1 MNSDNNDNL
10 IKKKSRQIPLRKNPE
25 LIKILLKDRTTKK
38 NIIWAS
44 DSYSGMGKD
53 FLPETSINEKWITN
67 GGSKIIQPR
76 IEKHIEL
83 QKERTK
89 VKAEVFTPTW
99 IVKKQ
104 NDLIEEEIKDLPLNK
119 YIKYKW
125 LEITCG
131 EAPYMCSRYDA
142 TTGKPININERVGF
156 VDRKLQRINNE
167 IHTHDEWIKY
177 VYKAYQASYGYEFQG
192 DSLLIARENLVYTF
206 VDYYLN
212 KFNKMPNIECLKEI
226 CNIVSYNV
234 FQMDGLKY
242 IIPYSEIV
250 ERRNIDI
257 QLSFFEE
264 YENEDYEIDVV
275 KEGIKVII
283 KDWSSKKMI
292 TFESLLTEGGMNV

>member
-1 MNSDNNDNL
+1 MNSENNDNL
-10 IKKKSRQIPLRKNPE
+10 NKKKSRQFPLRKTPE

-44 DSYSGMGKD
+44 DSYSEMGKD

-76 IEKHIEL
+76 IKKHIEL

-104 NDLIEEEIKDLPLNK
+104 NDLIEEEIKDLPLNE

-131 EAPYMCSRYDA
+131 EAPYMCTRYDA

-192 DSLLIARENLVYTF
+192 DSLLIARENLVHTF
-206 VDYYLN
+206 VDYYLD
-212 KFNKMPNIECLKEI
+212 KFDKVPDIKYLKEI
-226 CNIVSYNV
+226 ASIVSYNV

-242 IIPYSEIV
+242 VIPYSEIV
-250 ERRNIDI
+250 EKRNVDV

-283 KDWSSKKMI
+283 KEWPSKKMI

>member
-1 MNSDNNDNL
+1 MKSDINDNL
-10 IKKKSRQIPLRKNPE
+10 NKKKSRQFQLRNTTE
-25 LIKILLKDRTTKK
+25 LVKILLKDRTTKK

-53 FLPETSINEKWITN
+53 FLADASINEKWITN
-67 GGSKIIQPR
+67 SGSKIIQPR
-76 IEKHIEL
+76 IKKHIEL

-104 NDLIEEEIKDLPLNK
+104 NDLIEEEIKDLPLDE

-131 EAPYMCSRYDA
+131 EAPYMCTRYDA

-156 VDRKLQRINNE
+156 VDRKLQQINNE

-177 VYKAYQASYGYEFQG
+177 VYKAYQASYGYEFHG

-206 VDYYLN
+206 VDYYLE
-212 KFNKMPNIECLKEI
+212 KFDKVPDLEYLKEI
-226 CNIVSYNV
+226 ATIVSYNV

-242 IIPYSEIV
+242 VIPYSEKV
-250 ERRNIDI
+250 QKRKVDV

-264 YENEDYEIDVV
+264 YDNEDYVV
-275 KEGIKVII
+275 DIIKEGIKVKI
-283 KDWSSKKMI
+283 KDWSGKKMI

>member
-10 IKKKSRQIPLRKNPE
+10 SKKKSRQFPLRKTPE

-53 FLPETSINEKWITN
+53 FLPESSINEKWITN

-76 IEKHIEL
+76 IKKRIEL

-104 NDLIEEEIKDLPLNK
+104 NDLIEEEIKDLPLNE

-131 EAPYMCSRYDA
+131 EAPYMCTRYDA

-206 VDYYLN
+206 VDYYLD
-212 KFNKMPNIECLKEI
+212 KFDKIPDLEYLKEI
-226 CNIVSYNV
+226 ASIVSYNV

-242 IIPYSEIV
+242 VIPYSEIV
-250 ERRNIDI
+250 AKRNIDV

-264 YENEDYEIDVV
+264 CDNEDYVV
-275 KEGIKVII
+275 DIIKEGIKVKI
-283 KDWSSKKMI
+283 KDWPSKKMI